1 MSDALPISVVIP
13 AYQAKAWV
21 ASAIASVR
29 TQTRLPKEIIVVDDG
44 SLDGTG
50 DIARELGAT
59 VFTQAN
65 RGVAAARNTGIV
77 NATQPWIALLDA
89 DDLWLPD
96 KLAAQW
102 EAVSLTGDG
111 VCATDFAYV
120 HRNGTLGDQTP
131 SGGSVASNRG
141 YRSILETFV
150 APNVVHLSRELLA
163 RALPMGMFLLPSTLL
178 FERRIAIED
187 GELFAERDRLLSTD
201 HYHMPEDLE
210 WILRALRWSDVTLV
224 KRVLAEYSVLPGS
237 LSSNVGR
244 MRYGDAKIGELVDA
258 ESMRYVD
265 GAAAEMRKIRASR
278 LREASLQ
285 FMRQLEFA
293 SAGAAAGEAFGQAR
307 RPLDAVLWASSY
319 VLNVAP
325 ARAFASALRGTWRRA
340 AKRPATV
347 AHGRNERE

>member
-1 MSDALPISVVIP
+1 MSEPLPISVVIP

-29 TQTRLPKEIIVVDDG
+29 TQTRVPKEIIVVDDG

-50 DIARELGAT
+50 DIARAAGAT
-59 VFTQAN
+59 VYSQAN
-65 RGVAAARNTGIV
+65 CGVASARNTGIV
-77 NATQPWIALLDA
+77 HATQPWIALLDA
-89 DDLWLPD
+89 DDLWLPE

-111 VCATDFAYV
+111 LCATDFAYV
-120 HRNGTLGDQTP
+120 HRNGTVGNRTP

-150 APNVVHLSRELLA
+150 APNVVHLSREVLA

-178 FERRIAIED
+178 FERRIAIEH
-187 GELFAERDRLLSTD
+187 GELFAERDRLISSD
-201 HYHMPEDLE
+201 HYHLPEDLE

-224 KRVLAEYSVLPGS
+224 KQVLAEYSVLPGS

-244 MRYGDAKIGELVDA
+244 MRYGDAKLGELVDV
-258 ESMRYVD
+258 ESARYVD
-265 GAAAEMRKIRASR
+265 GAADEMRKLRGSR

-293 SAGAAAGEAFGQAR
+293 SAGAAAGEAFGRAR
-307 RPLDAVLWASSY
+307 RPLDALLWASSH
-319 VLNVAP
+319 VLNLAP
-325 ARAFASALRGTWRRA
+325 ARALASAMRRTWRRA
-340 AKRPATV
+340 AKRPAPV
-347 AHGRNERE
+347 VRGRKGRD